1 MEDDIPNYLPTFR
14 FHGTPCSSNEL
25 KIVQMSKKYI
35 QMNEKDSS
43 NEQLFLAHLNYF
55 FCGSLELFRL
65 LILTIF
71 FKRPI
76 VLSKPWKS
84 STSSLITQVVDS
96 NRLLNLSIQMTG
108 V

>member
-55 FCGSLELFRL
+55 FF
-65 LILTIF
+65 
-71 FKRPI
+71 
-76 VLSKPWKS
+76 
-84 STSSLITQVVDS
+84 
-96 NRLLNLSIQMTG
+96 
-108 V
+108 

>member
-55 FCGSLELFRL
+55 FL
-65 LILTIF
+65 
-71 FKRPI
+71 
-76 VLSKPWKS
+76 VAH
-84 STSSLITQVVDS
+84 
-96 NRLLNLSIQMTG
+96 
-108 V
+108 